1 MKRRGRDRMVVGFR
15 VVSSNPTLG
24 RSVFDTALCKMFVSP
39 LRQVCGFLWV
49 SFTNQTNLHNIAEI
63 FKVVLNINPL

>member
-1 MKRRGRDRMVVGFR
+1 
-15 VVSSNPTLG
+15 
-24 RSVFDTALCKMFVSP
+24 MFVSP

-63 FKVVLNINPL
+63 FKVVLNTNPL